1 MKYVPLIMIFC
12 GLVATWSVRGY
23 QIEQLG
29 TETQELKQ
37 NDKDIDKR
45 IEGLLIATERNATT
59 IELILPRLEK

>member
-1 MKYVPLIMIFC
+1 MKFIPLIVIVC

-23 QIEQLG
+23 QVDQLS
-29 TETQELKQ
+29 TETLELKQ
-37 NDKDIDKR
+37 KDKDIDAR